1 MPYVVKHFFRNVRA
15 ANEDAHDETVIAEWS
30 AAGEWASTGEAETQ
44 PGSLFLPLVN
54 R

>member
-30 AAGEWASTGEAETQ
+30 AAGEWRQQAKRRRNPVPS
-44 PGSLFLPLVN
+44 FC
-54 R
+54 RW